1 MNYKLKFN
9 WYNIIVHTLW
19 KVTEENLP
27 EYLSEKKKQGYALLG
42 VEQTNDSVNLNKFH
56 FPEKSVL
63 LLGKVK
69 NMFI

>member
-1 MNYKLKFN
+1 MILNLILI
-9 WYNIIVHTLW
+9 YNHYPFFH

-42 VEQTNDSVNLNKFH
+42 VEQTNDSVNLNKFS

-63 LLGKVK
+63 LLGK
-69 NMFI
+69 I